1 MKKFLLMFAAV
12 AAIAF
17 VGCKTETKPAE
28 EVVEEQTEE
37 VAPTVE
43 SVTADLL
50 NCADEAQAVT
60 LLDGLKA
67 KAQALLDGGDQAGYF
82 NIINIIKTVWEANK
96 DAILAKIPTLA
107 EKMTSYIDVPEN
119 LKAGFAEFVAN
130 AAKEKV
136 NEAVEAQT
144 EEVAPTVESVTAD
157 LLNCADEAQAVTL
170 LDGLKAKAEELLNGG
185 DQAGYFNIIN
195 ILKTV
200 WENNKDAILAKI
212 PTLAEKM
219 TNYIEVPE
227 NLKAGFTEF
236 VANAA
241 KEKVNEAVDAATDAA
256 GTAVDAAKDKAGE
269 AVDAAKDAAGNAV
282 DAVKD
287 KAADAAQKVANE
299 LKK

>member
-28 EVVEEQTEE
+28 EVVEEAP
-37 VAPTVE
+37 VAEYTVDG
-43 SVTADLL
+43 VAADLL
-50 NCADEAQAVT
+50 NCADEASAVT
-60 LLDGLKA
+60 LLDG
-67 KAQALLDGGDQAGYF
+67 
-82 NIINIIKTVWEANK
+82 I
-96 DAILAKIPTLA
+96 
-107 EKMTSYIDVPEN
+107 
-119 LKAGFAEFVAN
+119 
-130 AAKEKV
+130 
-136 NEAVEAQT
+136 
-144 EEVAPTVESVTAD
+144 
-157 LLNCADEAQAVTL
+157 
-170 LDGLKAKAEELLNGG
+170 KAKAEELLKGG